1 MLATLPSIEALA
13 QMLGCEP
20 TMETGPPEFGVVS
33 YEVTYETD
41 NDRITLQVLPWAA
54 EIQLSVVAKNP
65 TRIFRLALGDVAELS
80 ATEDEEGVRI
90 DISFLRE
97 GVQPL
102 HLSVSPVVLLIWG
115 NQEDAPER
123 HPPWER
129 DDT

>member
-13 QMLGCEP
+13 QMFSCEP
-20 TMETGPPEFGVVS
+20 TVEMGPPEFGVVS

-41 NDRITLQVLPWAA
+41 NDRITLHVLPWAA

-65 TRIFRLALGDVAELS
+65 ARFFRMALGDVAELS

-90 DISFLRE
+90 DISFLSE
-97 GVQPL
+97 CVQPL
-102 HLSVSPVVLLIWG
+102 HLSVRPVVLLIWG
-115 NQEDAPER
+115 NQEDYPER

-129 DDT
+129 DET

>member
-13 QMLGCEP
+13 QMFSCEP
-20 TMETGPPEFGVVS
+20 TVEMGPPEFGVVS

-41 NDRITLQVLPWAA
+41 NDRITLHVLPWAA

-65 TRIFRLALGDVAELS
+65 ARFFRMALGDVAELS

-90 DISFLRE
+90 DISFLSE

-102 HLSVSPVVLLIWG
+102 HLSVRPVVLLIWG
-115 NQEDAPER
+115 NQEDYPER

-129 DDT
+129 DET